1 MNKQQLIQALAD
13 QSSNPNNDVII
24 TKMRGLASSVFNS
37 RNVEEFDY
45 KGELQALSSWL
56 SNSANYNKAAS
67 LIGKSV
73 KLSGNKE
80 DDSKVILG
88 SFALSLGNPIKVIEK
103 NGVAQVVQ
111 FIPDDFASKSGISD
125 SGMWGLGGWVALEL
139 SGESGGSRGDFSK
152 VSKPIKLNREIGT
165 SQEVLACGTAGI
177 KTTAQRMKQLTQE
190 YLSSDTFRDGR
201 NKLIKWAEG
210 VIKKNNV
217 VNQPDKYLGVIA
229 NEISKPKVF
238 RYEKDPLMVDKN
250 GKNLSHEWL
259 QTPDRSLEL
268 GVGDC
273 DDESIFMS
281 SIAGLM
287 GLGASY
293 RISKCNPHRKQDY
306 SHVYSIIHYP
316 DGHVDGYTGEQ
327 NVIVDTV
334 YQKRMKGSGYGVE
347 PKHYGSFDIRVL

>member
-1 MNKQQLIQALAD
+1 MNKQQLIQALAE
-13 QSSNPNNDVII
+13 QSSNPNNDVVI

-45 KGELQALSSWL
+45 KGELQSLSNWL
-56 SNSANYNKAAS
+56 SNSVNYNKAAS

-73 KLSGNKE
+73 RLNGNKE
-80 DDSKVILG
+80 DDSQVILG
-88 SFALSLGNPIKVIEK
+88 GFALSLGNPIKVIEK
-103 NGVAQVVQ
+103 NGVAKVVQ

-139 SGESGGSRGDFSK
+139 SGEYDGNSNTSK

-165 SQEVLACGTAGI
+165 SQEILACGTAGI
-177 KTTAQRMKQLTQE
+177 KTTAQRMKQLTNE
-190 YLSSDTFRDGR
+190 YLASDTFRDGR

-210 VIKKNNV
+210 VVKKNNV
-217 VNQPDKYLGVIA
+217 VGHPTKYLGVIA

-238 RYEKDPLMVDKN
+238 RYEKDPLMIDKN
-250 GKNLSHEWL
+250 GKLSSHEWL

-273 DDESIFMS
+273 DDEAIFMS

-287 GLGASY
+287 GLGTSY
-293 RISKCNPHRKQDY
+293 RISKCNPQRKQDY

-316 DGHVDGYTGEQ
+316 EGTVDGYTGEQ

-334 YQKRMKGSGYGVE
+334 YQKRMKGSGYGIE
-347 PKHYGSFDIRVL
+347 PKHYGSFDIRVI